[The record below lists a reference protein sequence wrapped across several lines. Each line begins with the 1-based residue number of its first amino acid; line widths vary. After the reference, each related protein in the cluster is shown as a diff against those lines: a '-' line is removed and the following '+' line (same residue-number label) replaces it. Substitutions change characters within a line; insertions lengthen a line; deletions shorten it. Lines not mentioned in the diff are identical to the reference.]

1 MFLKVKIVKNSNIL
15 FAQQNQSW
23 NQFNKLFLIWV
34 TQKSVVFN
42 LAQRLNGDGGYSN
55 LKAQKDKR
63 NKEEVVNR
71 KEMYEAYKGEN

>member
-1 MFLKVKIVKNSNIL
+1 MFLKVKIVIYFL
-15 FAQQNQSW
+15 H
-23 NQFNKLFLIWV
+23 NKIKVETNLINFFLIWV

-63 NKEEVVNR
+63 NKEEVINR